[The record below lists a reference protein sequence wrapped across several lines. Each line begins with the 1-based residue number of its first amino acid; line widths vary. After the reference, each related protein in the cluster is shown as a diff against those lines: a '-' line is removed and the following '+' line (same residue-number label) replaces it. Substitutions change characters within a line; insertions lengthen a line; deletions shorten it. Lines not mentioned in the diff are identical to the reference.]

1 MARARVSFQDWNLN
15 WFVHLLFRVPSRCFS
30 PAAAV
35 CHLNNKCRW
44 FPDLVRG
51 AGLWCILILPHSVPR
66 RGPSFIWIKE
76 VEFKNAECF
85 TWTQI
90 ASIYCAEWWNRLQF
104 RPSPPWHRSFHHK
117 SKKGFTFDPWRPVI
131 FNIQKQGG
139 ISLLLSTD
147 SSLNPRQWL
156 LSDQTAAT
164 ELKHS
169 THYFPRTLRVWNVCF
184 CPGCSWKIDP
194 ERYRPNPSS
203 VFSCFLSLVPPV
215 HCDLSC
221 ILCRPM
227 SVSAAATALYKSLL
241 WQPPPLHHVSPQ

>member
-1 MARARVSFQDWNLN
+1 MAHGPSLFKVCFGGPSVGGGITEWPVCFPGPLDLPCFIRLMARARVSFQDWNLN

-147 SSLNPRQWL
+147 SSTQMDSEYLWIPD
-156 LSDQTAAT
+156 SDCCLIKLQ
-164 ELKHS
+164 LQ
-169 THYFPRTLRVWNVCF
+169 F
-184 CPGCSWKIDP
+184 
-194 ERYRPNPSS
+194 
-203 VFSCFLSLVPPV
+203 
-215 HCDLSC
+215 
-221 ILCRPM
+221 
-227 SVSAAATALYKSLL
+227 
-241 WQPPPLHHVSPQ
+241 